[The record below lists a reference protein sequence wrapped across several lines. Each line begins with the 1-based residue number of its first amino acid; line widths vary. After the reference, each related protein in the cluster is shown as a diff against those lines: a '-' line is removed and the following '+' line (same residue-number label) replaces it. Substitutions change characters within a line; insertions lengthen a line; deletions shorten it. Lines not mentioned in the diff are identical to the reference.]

1 MRHSLFLIT
10 QSKKQMQTVNSLAD
24 FRQKTSGHER
34 VVLLLHKAGNESSEC
49 AFRTLSEVSGEIQ
62 SIPFFTADVNLVRDI
77 HPEYRI
83 TSVPSFLL
91 FENGKLVSVIKGCQD
106 TGFLKAVVN
115 NNLAGSAT
123 AGDEKKAKQVTVYST
138 PTCSWC
144 NTLKNWLR
152 QNRISFT
159 DIDISH
165 DEKAAQNLVRRSG
178 QQGVPQT
185 EINGQIVVGFDQPKL
200 KKLLEI

>member
-1 MRHSLFLIT
+1 
-10 QSKKQMQTVNSLAD
+10 MQTVTSLND
-24 FRQKTSGHER
+24 FRQKGSGKER
-34 VVLLLHKAGNESSEC
+34 IVLLLYKPENESSQC
-49 AFRTLSEVSGEIQ
+49 AFRNISDAAGEKE
-62 SIPFFTADVNLVRDI
+62 SASVFTADVSRVRDI

-91 FENGKLVSVIKGCQD
+91 FENGNLASVIKGCQEVS
-106 TGFLKAVVN
+106 FLKAVMSN
-115 NNLAGSAT
+115 DLTGASAGSE
-123 AGDEKKAKQVTVYST
+123 EKKGKQVTVYST

-144 NTLKNWLR
+144 NTLKGWLK
-152 QNRISFT
+152 QNRINFT
-159 DIDISH
+159 DIDISR

-200 KKLLEI
+200 KKLLEIQ